1 MLLVSLLRH
10 DHHEKQFM
18 RWKAL
23 NYARCQ
29 EVSETQ
35 FASDPS
41 ARPIFPS
48 QSDRL
53 DLKE

>member
-1 MLLVSLLRH
+1 M
-10 DHHEKQFM
+10 M
-18 RWKAL
+18 WKTL

-29 EVSETQ
+29 KVSETQ

-41 ARPIFPS
+41 TRPIFPS